1 MTSLKWIIHKKRQRK
16 KRGKKKIHETVKA
29 KPMLL
34 ITDQFLSCQVLTEYS
49 IEKLLYCRI
58 KDFIDKNKLIHSSQY
73 GFRKA
78 HSSDHAILDIVETL
92 QNKMDKQYFS
102 CGVFIDLKKAFDT
115 INHKILLDKLNF
127 YGFLGTSIFT
137 LYK

>member
-127 YGFLGTSIFT
+127 YGFL
-137 LYK
+137 

>member
-92 QNKMDKQYFS
+92 QNNMDKQYFS